1 LAYILEVIQLAWL
14 PLVALGFFPFL
25 AAQLHF
31 TIHAGIMAWIGEKAL
46 PTVGTICRPKK
57 GGVGRRKNPCKV
69 RVKTAFVQKK
79 QICKSEFC

>member
-14 PLVALGFFPFL
+14 PLVALRFFPFL

-31 TIHAGIMAWIGEKAL
+31 TIHAGIMAWVGEKAL

-57 GGVGRRKNPCKV
+57 GGSDREKTL
-69 RVKTAFVQKK
+69 VK
-79 QICKSEFC
+79 SG